1 MQRSPGCGHTQAEPR
16 GAPAVAY
23 SRARPWTMAATP
35 RAQHAACMA
44 DLNNAQPTPPPESQD
59 KLAQAEQQSRR
70 LDHPQRTNESTVDPD
85 KPPRDI
91 LEGFHGG

>member
-1 MQRSPGCGHTQAEPR
+1 M
-16 GAPAVAY
+16 AY
-23 SRARPWTMAATP
+23 RFARPWTMAVAP
-35 RAQHAACMA
+35 GAEQAVGMA

-59 KLAQAEQQSRR
+59 KLEQAEQQSRR

>member
-1 MQRSPGCGHTQAEPR
+1 MASRRVAQQAV
-16 GAPAVAY
+16 G
-23 SRARPWTMAATP
+23 
-35 RAQHAACMA
+35 MA

-59 KLAQAEQQSRR
+59 KLEQAEQQSRR